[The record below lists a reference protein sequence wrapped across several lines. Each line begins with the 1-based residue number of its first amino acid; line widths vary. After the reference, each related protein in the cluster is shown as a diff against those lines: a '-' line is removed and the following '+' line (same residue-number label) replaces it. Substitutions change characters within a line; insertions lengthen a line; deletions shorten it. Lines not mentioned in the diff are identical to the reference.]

1 MLLELYISELVFR
14 EYMHALVAARSF
26 YVIINSDN
34 ANRIVHS
41 VKLFFGGRKYWDYSD
56 MCLMKYP

>member
-1 MLLELYISELVFR
+1 
-14 EYMHALVAARSF
+14 MHALVAARSF